1 MARRPRAARRARP
14 GLDLGILEHRGIHV
28 AVLLVAA
35 SSCLLASLRRDTE
48 RLPWLLIGLGLAG
61 WTAGEAVYVTVM
73 WDDTSPPIPS
83 PADYGYL
90 LLPALLLPG
99 LWLLLRGRAAAVSR
113 TLWAD
118 GVTVGLAVS
127 SVSAALVFQTLYT
140 HVSGDPVG
148 VGVALAYPLTDMVM
162 LAAIAGSLAGI
173 GWRLDRRWG
182 LLAGGIVAFWL
193 ADSLYAISAVAG
205 TYDAGGW
212 FDIGWWG
219 GLLAIGVA
227 AWQPNRSHVPA
238 DGQTIRFILVP
249 LGFGLIGLG
258 LLVYAAIEPLNA
270 LAVSLAALSL
280 AAVMVRLLL
289 TFKAYVAMIGQS
301 RGEALTDSLTGL
313 GNRRALTDALTRGVA
328 AADDADPLVLVLFD
342 LDGFKHY
349 NDCFGHPAGD
359 ALLERLGGAL
369 SRYIDGRGDAYRMGG
384 DEFCVLVPPRPAGGG
399 ADHPR
404 RRRCADRARRG
415 LPHRL
420 LVRLGRAAARG
431 GGGRRGAARR
441 RPADVRAEALASGAG
456 RVAVQERPAPGAR
469 RAPSRSRGA
478 RGRRRAARRGDRDG
492 PRARHR
498 GRQALPPRRRAARHR
513 QDRDPRVD
521 PAQAR
526 PAQRRRVGVHPAS
539 HDHRRA
545 HPARGPGARG
555 RRAARPV
562 QPRALGRRRLPRC
575 ARGPGHP
582 ARVTRRGDRRCL
594 RRHDCRSP
602 LLAAQSVADALAEL
616 RRCAGSQFDPVA
628 VEAFHEAC
636 AAHHPAARCAAPSA
650 PGASRAARSPTCRAT
665 GSRWGRPRP

>member
-1 MARRPRAARRARP
+1 VTSLLPAPVAVRCAVLVAAAWLVVHELHVVLVP
-14 GLDLGILEHRGIHV
+14 GLDVGILEHRGIHV

-35 SSCLLASLRRDTE
+35 SSCLLAALRRDTE

-99 LWLLLRGRAAAVSR
+99 LWLLLRRRAATVSR

-127 SVSAALVFQTLYT
+127 AVSAALVFQTLYT
-140 HVSGDPVG
+140 HVSCDPVG

-227 AWQPNRSHVPA
+227 AWQPDRRHVA
-238 DGQTIRFILVP
+238 TDDGSIRFILVP

-258 LLVYAAIEPLNA
+258 LLVYAAVASLNA

-280 AAVMVRLLL
+280 VAVMVRLLL

-313 GNRRALTDALTRGVA
+313 GNRRALTDALARGVA

-369 SRYIDGRGDAYRMGG
+369 SRYIDGRGEAYRMGG
-384 DEFCVLVPPRPAGGG
+384 DEFCVLFRPGPQVAE
-399 ADHPR
+399 PI
-404 RRRCADRARRG
+404 
-415 LPHRL
+415 
-420 LVRLGRAAARG
+420 V
-431 GGGRRGAARR
+431 RGAAAALTERGEGFHIGCSYGSVVLPR
-441 RPADVRAEALASGAG
+441 EAVDAAEALLAADQRMYAQKHS
-456 RVAVQERPAPGAR
+456 R
-469 RAPSRSRGA
+469 RAPVESQSKNVLL
-478 RGRRRAARRGDRDG
+478 
-492 PRARHR
+492 
-498 GRQALPPRRRAARHR
+498 QALAERHPDLEAHADGVAQLVEATATVLGLDTEEVKRFRLAAEL
-513 QDRDPRVD
+513 
-521 PAQAR
+521 
-526 PAQRRRVGVHPAS
+526 
-539 HDHRRA
+539 HDIGKIGI
-545 HPARGPGARG
+545 PESILNKPGPLSDAEWEFI
-555 RRAARPV
+555 
-562 QPRALGRRRLPRC
+562 
-575 ARGPGHP
+575 
-582 ARVTRRGDRRCL
+582 
-594 RRHDCRSP
+594 RRHTIIGERI
-602 LLAAQSVADALAEL
+602 LLAAPALEGIAQLVRSSHERWDGGGYPDALAGQDIPLGSRVVAIADAFDAMTADRPYSEPRPVADALAEL
-616 RRCAGSQFDPVA
+616 RRCAGTQFDPVA

-636 AAHHPAARCAAPSA
+636 AAR
-650 PGASRAARSPTCRAT
+650 RAAAAQRS
-665 GSRWGRPRP
+665 S

>member
-1 MARRPRAARRARP
+1 VRCAVLVAVVWLVVHELHVVLAP
-14 GLDLGILEHRGIHV
+14 GLDLGLLEHRGIHV

-35 SSCLLASLRRDTE
+35 SSCLLASVRRDTE

-73 WDDTSPPIPS
+73 WDDPSPPIPS

-118 GVTVGLAVS
+118 GITVGLAVS

-173 GWRLDRRWG
+173 GWHLDRRWG

-238 DGQTIRFILVP
+238 DGQSIRFILVP

-270 LAVSLAALSL
+270 LAVSLAALAL
-280 AAVMVRLLL
+280 VAVMVRLLL
-289 TFKAYVAMIGQS
+289 TFRAYVAMIGQS

-384 DEFCVLVPPRPAGGG
+384 DEFCVLFRPGPQVAE
-399 ADHPR
+399 PII
-404 RRRCADRARRG
+404 
-415 LPHRL
+415 
-420 LVRLGRAAARG
+420 
-431 GGGRRGAARR
+431 RGAAAALTERGEGFHVGCSYGAVTLPLAER
-441 RPADVRAEALASGAG
+441 HPHLDAHADGVAQLVEATAAVLGLESEDIKRFRLAAELHDIGKIGIPESILGK
-456 RVAVQERPAPGAR
+456 PGPLSDAEWEF
-469 RAPSRSRGA
+469 
-478 RGRRRAARRGDRDG
+478 
-492 PRARHR
+492 
-498 GRQALPPRRRAARHR
+498 
-513 QDRDPRVD
+513 V
-521 PAQAR
+521 
-526 PAQRRRVGVHPAS
+526 
-539 HDHRRA
+539 
-545 HPARGPGARG
+545 
-555 RRAARPV
+555 
-562 QPRALGRRRLPRC
+562 
-575 ARGPGHP
+575 
-582 ARVTRRGDRRCL
+582 
-594 RRHDCRSP
+594 RRHTIIGERI
-602 LLAAQSVADALAEL
+602 LLAAPALEGVAQLVRSSHERWDGGGYPDGLAGQDIPLGSRVVAIADAFDAMTADRPYSEARSVADALAEL

-628 VEAFHEAC
+628 VEAFQEAC
-636 AAHHPAARCAAPSA
+636 ATHRPAAVPR
-650 PGASRAARSPTCRAT
+650 RS
-665 GSRWGRPRP
+665 

>member
-1 MARRPRAARRARP
+1 M
-14 GLDLGILEHRGIHV
+14 
-28 AVLLVAA
+28 LLVAT

-118 GVTVGLAVS
+118 GITVGLAVS

-173 GWRLDRRWG
+173 GWRLDRRWS

-227 AWQPNRSHVPA
+227 AWQPNRAPRPRRTARRSASSSCRSASGSSGSGCWSTPRSRRS
-238 DGQTIRFILVP
+238 TRSP
-249 LGFGLIGLG
+249 S
-258 LLVYAAIEPLNA
+258 
-270 LAVSLAALSL
+270 SLAALAL
-280 AAVMVRLLL
+280 VAVMVRLLL

-301 RGEALTDSLTGL
+301 RGEALTDALTGL
-313 GNRRALTDALTRGVA
+313 GNRRALTDALARGVA

-369 SRYIDGRGDAYRMGG
+369 SQYIDGRGDAYRMGG
-384 DEFCVLVPPRPAGGG
+384 DEFCVLFRPGPQVAE
-399 ADHPR
+399 PII
-404 RRRCADRARRG
+404 
-415 LPHRL
+415 
-420 LVRLGRAAARG
+420 
-431 GGGRRGAARR
+431 RGAAAALTEHGEGFHIGCSYGAVTLPREAAESAEALLAR
-441 RPADVRAEALASGAG
+441 RPADVRAEALAPRAG

-478 RGRRRAARRGDRDG
+478 RRRRRAARRGDRDG
-492 PRARHR
+492 PRARHAR
-498 GRQALPPRRRAARHR
+498 TSSASASPPSCTTSARSAIPESILRKPGPLSDAEWEFIRRHTIIGERILLAAPALEGVAQLVRSSHERWDGGGYPDALAG
-513 QDRDPRVD
+513 QDIP
-521 PAQAR
+521 
-526 PAQRRRVGVHPAS
+526 
-539 HDHRRA
+539 
-545 HPARGPGARG
+545 
-555 RRAARPV
+555 
-562 QPRALGRRRLPRC
+562 LG
-575 ARGPGHP
+575 
-582 ARVTRRGDRRCL
+582 VTRGGDRRRL
-594 RRHDCRSP
+594 RRHDGRSP
-602 LLAAQSVADALAEL
+602 LLAAADSVADALAEL

-636 AAHHPAARCAAPSA
+636 AAQHPAAVLR
-650 PGASRAARSPTCRAT
+650 RS
-665 GSRWGRPRP
+665 